1 MRIHRLKKSKD
12 FGLTL
17 KRGRSIADSSLV
29 IYYTKND
36 ESLPFRVGF
45 SVGKKVGKAVER
57 NYYKR
62 ILREMVRNH
71 SPWIKNGY
79 DLVIIARVG
88 IRKNGYHEIEK
99 SLLKLLKK
107 ASLLKG
113 DFMV

>member
-12 FGLTL
+12 FSLTL

-29 IYYTKND
+29 IYYKKNE
-36 ESLPFRVGF
+36 ESIPFRVGF

-62 ILREMVRNH
+62 ILREMMRKY
-71 SPWIKNGY
+71 SLRIKNGY

-88 IRKNGYHEIEK
+88 VREKGYQEIEN